1 MAAPPGGTVL
11 AGKYRLERPLNEGGM
26 GSVWVAR
33 HLELD
38 VEVAVKL
45 ISWVQALKPVMV
57 ERFKREARAA
67 AQIRSPHVV
76 QILDYGVHDGV
87 PYMAMEL
94 LAGEDLSEHLE
105 ARGRITPKRILEI
118 IRPVCKV
125 LGLAHQAGIVHRDIK
140 PANIFLA
147 QVGDDEVVKVLDFGI
162 AKEINRD
169 AQHTT
174 GTGLVGSPLYM
185 SPEQIRGSDVDAQSD
200 LWSLGVVLYEALTGA
215 APFESGALGVLFQ
228 LVSTT
233 DAPAPSTK
241 VPELAALDGFFQ
253 KALARDKTKR
263 FTTVKDF
270 LAAFEDAVGRA
281 PEVVVPSI
289 KPAPRSAVG
298 SGTEALAPTADIS
311 SLSGGA
317 QRSPSPALSGVG
329 TLDLPSSADLPRPEA
344 AKSKRSPALIGA
356 VVGVVAL
363 GSVAAAYSALGPG
376 GATGSQSLAS
386 AEAASREPAP
396 ASSDGHGLSVVAL
409 SATAAA
415 SMAPAAAS
423 ATPSASA
430 AAQPS
435 VAVAPAPAPPPGGGG
450 GKKPPTPSETAKPA
464 STQPPTTDP
473 IWGVPVSQPKR

>member
-1 MAAPPGGTVL
+1 VL

-105 ARGRITPKRILEI
+105 ARGRITPKRVLEI
-118 IRPVCKV
+118 LRPVCKV

-215 APFESGALGVLFQ
+215 APFESGALGELFQ

-241 VPELAALDGFFQ
+241 VPELAAFDGFFQ
-253 KALARDKTKR
+253 KALARDKPKR

-281 PEVVVPSI
+281 PEVVVPSA
-289 KPAPRSAVG
+289 KPAPRLALG

-311 SLSGGA
+311 SLSGGTE
-317 QRSPSPALSGVG
+317 RRPSPAISGAG

-344 AKSKRSPALIGA
+344 ATKSKRSPALIGA
-356 VVGVVAL
+356 VVALVAL
-363 GSVAAAYSALGPG
+363 GGVAAYSAYGPG
-376 GATGSQSLAS
+376 GATGSTS
-386 AEAASREPAP
+386 ADAASREPAP
-396 ASSDGHGLSVVAL
+396 AASDGPGLSVVAL

-415 SMAPAAAS
+415 SMAPAVAS
-423 ATPSASA
+423 ATQSASA

-435 VAVAPAPAPPPGGGG
+435 VAVVAAPAPPPGGGG
-450 GKKPPTPSETAKPA
+450 GKRPPTPSGTAKPA

>member
-1 MAAPPGGTVL
+1 
-11 AGKYRLERPLNEGGM
+11 M

-94 LAGEDLSEHLE
+94 LAGEDLAEHLE

-215 APFESGALGVLFQ
+215 APFESGALGQLFQ

-253 KALARDKTKR
+253 KALARDKAKR

-289 KPAPRSAVG
+289 KPALRLALE

-311 SLSGGA
+311 SLSGGTG
-317 QRSPSPALSGVG
+317 RRPSPAISGAG

-344 AKSKRSPALIGA
+344 ATKSKRSPALIGA
-356 VVGVVAL
+356 VVALVAL
-363 GSVAAAYSALGPG
+363 GGVAAYSAYGPG
-376 GATGSQSLAS
+376 GATGSQAPTS
-386 AEAASREPAP
+386 ADAASREPAP
-396 ASSDGHGLSVVAL
+396 AASDGPGLSVVAL
-409 SATAAA
+409 SATAAS
-415 SMAPAAAS
+415 SMAPAVAS
-423 ATPSASA
+423 ATQSASA

-435 VAVAPAPAPPPGGGG
+435 VAVVAAPAPPPGGGG
-450 GKKPPTPSETAKPA
+450 GKRPPTPSGTAKPA